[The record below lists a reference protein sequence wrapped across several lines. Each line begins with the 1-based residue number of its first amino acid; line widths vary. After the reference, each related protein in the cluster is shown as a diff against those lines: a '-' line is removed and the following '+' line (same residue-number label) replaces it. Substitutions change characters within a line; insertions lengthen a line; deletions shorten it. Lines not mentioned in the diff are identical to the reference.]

1 MVLPQCN
8 TQRHNVEMVV
18 DDVVVINP
26 AHQPDTLAAFDEAY
40 STTMERI
47 GLKTKP
53 ADPTGFKAFRELTRG
68 EVLGFIIDTETLSWN
83 FGLEKRDKIILALEA
98 TYNKHDIN
106 RPVLINL
113 KTAQRA
119 YGKLNAI
126 TACWTHIKA
135 WLIFISRDI
144 GQYIIR
150 NPGANDAPAR
160 QQKLNFQF
168 SHQARRDLHFLRAVI
183 VTMETAWIPLSNP
196 EPHTPSMFDIN
207 IYTDASGQ
215 TDLQPGDKPPAL
227 GVIIPPHSGV
237 EARAVSF
244 PVPMDFLLA
253 EDDVTKNHHNSMFLE
268 GLAITT
274 AIVKWPETFRNK
286 TVLATTDSLSLLYIY
301 NSGRPKGVY
310 MGHLIRALYIIT
322 DWLKCDLHL
331 KWNKRRNTEYDQMAD
346 DLTHQNFSSVT
357 PDFTNQ
363 AVEELPEPILA
374 TLTQSVNFDTHV
386 FSDLWIRIISHWQN
400 TK

>member
-1 MVLPQCN
+1 MNQTLPTTNNTYPFPDKQACHRFSRVHSCIIRHMVLPQCN

-144 GQYIIR
+144 GKYIIR

-168 SHQARRDLHFLRAVI
+168 SFSPVSSETVVTVMTEHRVFFLSV
-183 VTMETAWIPLSNP
+183 
-196 EPHTPSMFDIN
+196 
-207 IYTDASGQ
+207 ASFR
-215 TDLQPGDKPPAL
+215 PA
-227 GVIIPPHSGV
+227 
-237 EARAVSF
+237 
-244 PVPMDFLLA
+244 
-253 EDDVTKNHHNSMFLE
+253 
-268 GLAITT
+268 
-274 AIVKWPETFRNK
+274 
-286 TVLATTDSLSLLYIY
+286 AT
-301 NSGRPKGVY
+301 G
-310 MGHLIRALYIIT
+310 
-322 DWLKCDLHL
+322 
-331 KWNKRRNTEYDQMAD
+331 
-346 DLTHQNFSSVT
+346 
-357 PDFTNQ
+357 
-363 AVEELPEPILA
+363 
-374 TLTQSVNFDTHV
+374 
-386 FSDLWIRIISHWQN
+386 
-400 TK
+400 